1 MSRTDGS
8 AVTALGARDAG
19 ASCARADRA
28 VASNGDAF
36 DAFARADDDASRCER
51 RPTSPS
57 PRGTVEDG
65 VSSVIPRARVAIV
78 NGRDALGKSPKPS
91 RDEPERRD
99 ARRDHPRRVSRALVE
114 LETTTKEF

>member
-1 MSRTDGS
+1 M
-8 AVTALGARDAG
+8 G

-36 DAFARADDDASRCER
+36 GAFARADDDASRCER

-57 PRGTVEDG
+57 PCGTVEDC

-78 NGRDALGKSPKPS
+78 NGREELRK
-91 RDEPERRD
+91 RPESE
-99 ARRDHPRRVSRALVE
+99 PRRARAP
-114 LETTTKEF
+114 